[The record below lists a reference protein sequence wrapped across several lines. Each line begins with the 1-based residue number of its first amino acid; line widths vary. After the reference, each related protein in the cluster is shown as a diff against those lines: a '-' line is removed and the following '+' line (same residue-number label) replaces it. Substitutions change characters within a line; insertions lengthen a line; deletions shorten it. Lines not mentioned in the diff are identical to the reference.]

1 MEEYSRITQVASNFK
16 LSGEPVDITPIVQ
29 GHINQTYRVK
39 TTESSYILQ
48 RINTAVFKD
57 PAALMNNIHAV
68 TSFLSERGEET
79 LEIIPTLDD
88 QLAYTADDG
97 YYRVYAEILDV
108 VSYNLVTDPVVV
120 EKAGAAFGHFQN
132 VLAEFDASQLTETIP
147 DFHNTPARYAAF
159 EEAVE
164 ADVVGRAASV
174 ADEIQFFRD
183 RKNDYTVVVDAIADG
198 TVPLRVT
205 HNDTKINN
213 ILMDAETGDA
223 RAIIDLD
230 TVMPG
235 SLLYDFGDA
244 LRTGAA
250 TAEEDEVDASKMHF
264 DASLFAAYAKGFV
277 GELGD
282 KMTERERELLP
293 FSAKLLTAET
303 GLRFLTDYLQGD
315 VYFAIHRP
323 EHNLDRART
332 QIALV
337 KDIERQADELAE
349 IIARS

>member
-1 MEEYSRITQVASNFK
+1 MIDSRIADVASHFE
-16 LSGEPVDITPIVQ
+16 LAGEPTDIAPIIQ
-29 GHINQTYRVK
+29 GHINETYRVV
-39 TTESSYILQ
+39 TSGGSYVLQ
-48 RINTAVFKD
+48 RINTTVFKD
-57 PAALMNNIHAV
+57 PDALMKNIDAV
-68 TSFLSERGEET
+68 TSFLRERGEET
-79 LEIIPTLDD
+79 LQIVPTS
-88 QLAYTADDG
+88 DG
-97 YYRVYAEILDV
+97 ELSYSAPDGVYRVYVEICDV
-108 VSYNLVTDPVVV
+108 VSYNLVTDPEIVT
-120 EKAGAAFGHFQN
+120 KAGAAFGHFQN
-132 VLAEFDASQLTETIP
+132 ELAEFDASQLTETIP
-147 DFHNTPARYAAF
+147 NFHNTPSRYDAF
-159 EEAVE
+159 EKAVAE
-164 ADVVGRAASV
+164 DVVGRAASV
-174 ADEIQFFRD
+174 AEEIQFFRD
-183 RKNDYTVVVDAIADG
+183 RKDDYAVVVNAIADG

-250 TAEEDEVDASKMHF
+250 TAEEDEKDVSKMHF
-264 DASLFAAYAKGFV
+264 DARLFAAYAKGFV
-277 GELGD
+277 GELGA

-293 FSAKLLTAET
+293 FSAKLLTEET

-315 VYFAIHRP
+315 VYFGIHRP

-332 QIALV
+332 QIALI
-337 KDIERQADELAE
+337 KDIERQEDELAD